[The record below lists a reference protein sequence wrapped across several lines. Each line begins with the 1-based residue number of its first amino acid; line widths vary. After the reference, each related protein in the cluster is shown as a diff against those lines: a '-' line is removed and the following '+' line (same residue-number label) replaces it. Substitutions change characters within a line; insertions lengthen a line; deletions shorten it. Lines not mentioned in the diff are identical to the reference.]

1 MLERICGKIV
11 ANNYWTISGHAGEN
25 QKPVM
30 MGKKQIYIYIYN
42 IYINIVRIPE
52 KDGKQERGR
61 ERERDKVIYGQLD
74 SLGTHLDM
82 LELYGLKQ
90 HVLARFGT
98 RI

>member
-1 MLERICGKIV
+1 MESKRG
-11 ANNYWTISGHAGEN
+11 GGE
-25 QKPVM
+25 
-30 MGKKQIYIYIYN
+30 
-42 IYINIVRIPE
+42 
-52 KDGKQERGR
+52 R
-61 ERERDKVIYGQLD
+61 ERENKVIYGQLD

>member
-1 MLERICGKIV
+1 MDDLGTCWRKSETG
-11 ANNYWTISGHAGEN
+11 NDGEKTN
-25 QKPVM
+25 
-30 MGKKQIYIYIYN
+30 IYIYN

-52 KDGKQERGR
+52 KDGKQERG
-61 ERERDKVIYGQLD
+61 RERDKVIYGQLD

>member
-1 MLERICGKIV
+1 
-11 ANNYWTISGHAGEN
+11 
-25 QKPVM
+25 
-30 MGKKQIYIYIYN
+30 
-42 IYINIVRIPE
+42 
-52 KDGKQERGR
+52 
-61 ERERDKVIYGQLD
+61 VIYGQLD